1 MFKKFPNSTRKF
13 IRLEKA
19 RIRRDILD
27 PKKQDEMIKE
37 IYNKLLNKQPGQE
50 NIKKPEV
57 KKKEKPLGRSSQP
70 LAYERGQTGEA
81 KIEKTKKKKK

>member
-1 MFKKFPNSTRKF
+1 MFKKLPNSTRKF

-27 PKKQDEMIKE
+27 SKKQDEMIKE
-37 IYNKLLNKQPGQE
+37 IYNKLLGKQPSQE

-57 KKKEKPLGRSSQP
+57 KKKEKPNQKSKIQKSKK
-70 LAYERGQTGEA
+70 EKT

>member
-1 MFKKFPNSTRKF
+1 MFKRLPNSTRKF
-13 IRLEKA
+13 IRSEKA

-27 PKKQDEMIKE
+27 PKKQEEMIKE

-50 NIKKPEV
+50 NIKKQEV
-57 KKKEKPLGRSSQP
+57 KKKEKPNQKSKIQKSKK
-70 LAYERGQTGEA
+70 EKS